1 MAIQPTYTD
10 LQAEISEFK
19 LGKEEIK
26 RNQQTQMV
34 FNKLFLRMTL
44 KGMSLSEM
52 LDGFLQH
59 ILTIR
64 LTTQH

>member
-19 LGKEEIK
+19 LGKEEIE
-26 RNQQTQMV
+26 RNHQIQIV
-34 FNKLFLRMTL
+34 LNKLFLRMTL
-44 KGMSLSEM
+44 EGMSLSEM
-52 LDGFLQH
+52 LEGFLQH

>member
-19 LGKEEIK
+19 LGKEEIE